1 ELARIAEVNPGAM
14 TRLLDRLESRG
25 LVARAPDPA
34 DRRALRIEL
43 TEDGRRIA
51 RDIAACSQR
60 VRDAALQG
68 MDANQRGLFIR
79 LLEQVRDN
87 LSLPDSG
94 TDAHLHESRQQP
106 CGRSPPVPCPPAGR
120 LRQHRGAG
128 AGRAAARCRQPRHR
142 APLSEAGFPR
152 QDWWRAFGD
161 PQLDALVAEAL
172 EGTPGLAAADARLR
186 RARAQA
192 GLADAAR
199 KPAVGTSAQYAVAQL
214 PESLAGGELGG
225 EPMHNALLML
235 DLDVPLDVWGG
246 KRAEYAAALGEAHA
260 AKV

>member
-1 ELARIAEVNPGAM
+1 MSNPEVTGSYLGLLVRQVCDNMRARWEYELSRTGHDLNFTQFLTLKKLADGVASATELARIAEVNPGAM

-87 LSLPDSG
+87 LSLP
-94 TDAHLHESRQQP
+94 
-106 CGRSPPVPCPPAGR
+106 
-120 LRQHRGAG
+120 
-128 AGRAAARCRQPRHR
+128 
-142 APLSEAGFPR
+142 
-152 QDWWRAFGD
+152 
-161 PQLDALVAEAL
+161 
-172 EGTPGLAAADARLR
+172 
-186 RARAQA
+186 
-192 GLADAAR
+192 
-199 KPAVGTSAQYAVAQL
+199 
-214 PESLAGGELGG
+214 
-225 EPMHNALLML
+225 EP
-235 DLDVPLDVWGG
+235 
-246 KRAEYAAALGEAHA
+246 
-260 AKV
+260 